1 MKLNTKFV
9 ILISSFV
16 FVTMGVSIQIFSSFG
31 QLRQMQQ
38 FEQET
43 LQMKLLI
50 EEIYAFPPT
59 VLAIKAN
66 PDSLVSDWQA
76 LSQKANAQMDVILSD
91 KYKALLTK
99 EETEYLD
106 TLLKVWAIIVPQLE
120 KVETSLVEFTDLE
133 FSKTEELSMRASGA
147 TRTIIN
153 IDEND
158 SRKTIM
164 TYMANRIIQATSVLM
179 DSNDSFSSV
188 LSRLTASLSER
199 NEKSFKLFMIRN
211 ILILFAASIAVFVLA
226 LTVTMRITRRVKL
239 LKNASTK
246 LAQKDFTVDISN
258 ITKGKDEISSLAV
271 TLSDTIK
278 DLSSFLEIVKDS
290 SLQNVDLGEDIS
302 LAAHSTASATHEIR
316 SNIESLRKQFDNI
329 ESAVETSVDSL
340 SRMSSAV
347 MGLSKDNDQ
356 QSVAIRESNAA
367 SSKMAVSIEKIRNM
381 AEANCSSAEDMQEA
395 VSYGDQKI
403 EASNSMI
410 REVANQIKGVAE
422 VVDVINSVAEQTN
435 ILAMN
440 AAIESAHA
448 GESGKGFSVVAEEI
462 RILAESTG
470 ENSKRISD
478 SLFTIISRMREVT
491 DYSESA
497 AQAFAD
503 INGKSA
509 SIHKSLNQILD
520 NISDVVGQAEKI
532 AAHSQ
537 RISSASEKM
546 NAAYDN
552 LNTQRESVSSEME
565 KLEDV
570 VALSR
575 NGIDEIKIGAEDIVE
590 RMLSINE
597 ISSKSRTKM
606 TLLSNDLNQFKTKAS
621 DFVTKNNDE
630 EPKPV
635 KTTEDLI
642 AKKELH
648 DAIFGDDTETTTED
662 LVEATRLSLEESPN
676 DMQLDSEYELSTANT
691 AAISSASEA
700 SEQPKAAIPS
710 ATAKTEYEELA
721 AKAAEKAEKN
731 EPAKD
736 ASSAKVE
743 PPVQLK
749 KPVVAAETVQPETA
763 APVKA
768 KPTQENAAKPDA
780 AEKPVEEKSSQ
791 KGGLLAAASSNPEP
805 ASTATSSAAVASPKP
820 ASVATTASITP
831 PRPTTSS
838 GFFEHSDDD
847 AIILPLD
854 DFDTLFGDLEQP
866 S

>member
-1 MKLNTKFV
+1 MKLNTKFAI
-9 ILISSFV
+9 ILSAFV
-16 FVTMGVSIQIFSSFG
+16 CVTMGVSLQIFVSFNK
-31 QLRQMQQ
+31 LREMQK

-43 LQMKLLI
+43 LRMKLLV
-50 EEIYAFPPT
+50 EEIYAYPPT
-59 VLAIKAN
+59 LLAIKAN
-66 PDSLVSDWQA
+66 PETLVANWQA
-76 LSQKANAQMDVILSD
+76 LSKKANDQMIVILSD
-91 KYKALLTK
+91 KYKILLSDEEK
-99 EETEYLD
+99 EDLD
-106 TLLKVWAIIVPQLE
+106 TLLKVWTIIVPQLE
-120 KVETSLVEFTDLE
+120 KVETSLIEFTDLE
-133 FSKTEELSMRASGA
+133 FSYTEKLSMRSSGA
-147 TRTIIN
+147 THAIASVA
-153 IDEND
+153 DSD
-158 SRKTIM
+158 SRKTVM
-164 TYMANRIIQATSVLM
+164 VYMMNRITKATSILM

-188 LSRLTASLSER
+188 LSRLTSSLSER
-199 NEKSFKLFMIRN
+199 NDRAFKLFLIRN
-211 ILILFAASIAVFVLA
+211 TLILCAASIAVLILA
-226 LTVTMRITRRVKL
+226 LTITRRITRRVKL
-239 LKNASTK
+239 LRNASTK

-258 ITKGKDEISSLAV
+258 ILNGTDEISSLAA
-271 TLSDTIK
+271 TLADTIK
-278 DLSSFLEIVKDS
+278 DLSSFLEVVKDS
-290 SLQNVDLGEDIS
+290 SLQNVDLGESIS
-302 LAAHSTASATHEIR
+302 LAAHNTASATHEIR

-329 ESAVETSVDSL
+329 EAAVETSVSSL
-340 SRMSSAV
+340 SHMSAAV
-347 MGLSKDNDQ
+347 MGLSKDNEQ
-356 QSVAIRESNAA
+356 QSNAIRESNSAA
-367 SSKMAVSIEKIRNM
+367 SKMAISIEKIRNM
-381 AEANCSSAEDMQEA
+381 AESNCSSAEDMQEA
-395 VSYGDQKI
+395 VTYGDQKI

-448 GESGKGFSVVAEEI
+448 GESGKGFAVVAEEI

-478 SLFTIISRMREVT
+478 SLFTIISRMSEVT

-590 RMLSINE
+590 RMLSVNE
-597 ISSKSRTKM
+597 MSAKSRTKM
-606 TLLSNDLNQFKTKAS
+606 TLLSDDLNQFKTKIS
-621 DFVTKNNDE
+621 DFVS
-630 EPKPV
+630 PKHNEDAPSD
-635 KTTEDLI
+635 KTDKDDIE
-642 AKKELH
+642 KKELH

-662 LVEATRLSLEESPN
+662 IIAATKQSLEENPS
-676 DMQLDSEYELSTANT
+676 DLQIDATLDSYNSSEYELNT
-691 AAISSASEA
+691 SEA
-700 SEQPKAAIPS
+700 PVESTVEAA
-710 ATAKTEYEELA
+710 ALK
-721 AKAAEKAEKN
+721 
-731 EPAKD
+731 PAKKD
-736 ASSAKVE
+736 ADKAFTASTSEPKTDDKPAASSKEV
-743 PPVQLK
+743 PQ
-749 KPVVAAETVQPETA
+749 
-763 APVKA
+763 APASSV
-768 KPTQENAAKPDA
+768 AAKP
-780 AEKPVEEKSSQ
+780 AESAKSVEEKPAQ
-791 KGGLLAAASSNPEP
+791 KSGLLAAAKSTASTTAASSTP
-805 ASTATSSAAVASPKP
+805 ASPAKP
-820 ASVATTASITP
+820 AVTP
-831 PRPTTSS
+831 APANT
-838 GFFEHSDDD
+838 GFFEHSDDN

>member
-16 FVTMGVSIQIFSSFG
+16 FVTLGVSVQIFASFG
-31 QLRQMQQ
+31 QLKQMQQ

-43 LQMKLLI
+43 LKMQLLI
-50 EEIYAFPPT
+50 EEIYAYPPT
-59 VLAIKAN
+59 LLAIKAN
-66 PDSLVSDWQA
+66 PDTIVSDWQT
-76 LSQKANAQMDVILSD
+76 LSKKANDQMDVILSE
-91 KYKALLTK
+91 KYKQLLTK
-99 EETEYLD
+99 EEGEYLD
-106 TLLKVWAIIVPQLE
+106 TLLKVWAIIIPQLE
-120 KVETSLVEFTDLE
+120 KVETSLIEFNDLE
-133 FSKTEELSMRASGA
+133 FSQTEQLSMRSSGA

-153 IDEND
+153 IDDKDN
-158 SRKTIM
+158 RKTIM
-164 TYMANRIIQATSVLM
+164 TYMANRLIQATSVLM
-179 DSNDSFSSV
+179 DSNDSFASV
-188 LSRLTASLSER
+188 LSRLTTSLSER
-199 NEKSFKLFMIRN
+199 NEKSFKTFMIRN
-211 ILILFAASIAVFVLA
+211 TLILCAASIAVFVLA
-226 LTVTMRITRRVKL
+226 LTVTMRITRRVKQ

-258 ITKGKDEISSLAV
+258 ISKGKDEISSLAA
-271 TLSDTIK
+271 TLSDTIR
-278 DLSSFLEIVKDS
+278 DLSSFLETVKDS
-290 SLQNVDLGEDIS
+290 SVQNVDLGEDIS

-329 ESAVETSVDSL
+329 ETAVETSVDSL
-340 SRMSSAV
+340 GRMSAAV
-347 MGLSKDNDQ
+347 MGLSKDNNT
-356 QSVAIRESNAA
+356 QSIAIQESNKA
-367 SSKMAVSIEKIRNM
+367 SSRMAISIEKIRNM

-395 VSYGDQKI
+395 VTYGDQKI

-410 REVANQIKGVAE
+410 REVANQIKSVAE

-520 NISDVVGQAEKI
+520 NISEVVGQAEKI

-546 NAAYDN
+546 TAAYDN

-565 KLEDV
+565 KLEEV

-606 TLLSNDLNQFKTKAS
+606 TLLSSDLNQFKTRVS
-621 DFVTKNNDE
+621 DFVTE
-630 EPKPV
+630 KPV
-635 KTTEDLI
+635 EQPETEKPEADNI
-642 AKKELH
+642 SNKELH
-648 DAIFGDDTETTTED
+648 DAIFGGDEETTTED
-662 LVEATRLSLEESPN
+662 IIKATKQSLEESQN
-676 DMQLDSEYELSTANT
+676 DMLDTEYELSTTDAKAVSSVEAGFKPAEPAPIAAATPKAENKQSAPVIEPAEKSVTAKT
-691 AAISSASEA
+691 AAPAEEPVHTVQGIKTKEMLQTAKPTA
-700 SEQPKAAIPS
+700 TPT
-710 ATAKTEYEELA
+710 ATAKPYVA
-721 AKAAEKAEKN
+721 ATT
-731 EPAKD
+731 AK
-736 ASSAKVE
+736 
-743 PPVQLK
+743 P
-749 KPVVAAETVQPETA
+749 AETVKSA
-763 APVKA
+763 VA
-768 KPTQENAAKPDA
+768 D
-780 AEKPVEEKSSQ
+780 KPVETAS
-791 KGGLLAAASSNPEP
+791 KGGLLSAAGSSP
-805 ASTATSSAAVASPKP
+805 ASAAKPAPAASPKP
-820 ASVATTASITP
+820 ASPA
-831 PRPTTSS
+831 PTTPAANS
-838 GFFEHSDDD
+838 GFFEHSGDD

-854 DFDTLFGDLEQP
+854 DFDTLFGDLEGLN
-866 S
+866 